1 MKFEEPAAS
10 DTNDDWANADFS
22 ETVVVQPVI
31 KAQIPDV
38 PDLDDLDFPTTYNKP
53 EEVQEEKAPELPKV
67 KDINDVL
74 NLFGTTTTPA

>member
-1 MKFEEPAAS
+1 MKFEEPAAA
-10 DTNDDWANADFS
+10 TNDDWANADFS

-53 EEVQEEKAPELPKV
+53 EEVDQKAPELPKV